1 MQAKQ
6 YPLVKVNPPSFKSY
20 FFLPTAQDAF
30 IKIGK
35 SLQKRRKTDLYET
48 VSYFT
53 GTDADPAQSDTQ
65 LQTKLIDNQK
75 YHSRIN
81 EIIDKYVSI
90 VF

>member
-1 MQAKQ
+1 MMK
-6 YPLVKVNPPSFKSY
+6 LFS
-20 FFLPTAQDAF
+20 AQDAF

-53 GTDADPAQSDTQ
+53 GNEADPANEDVQ
-65 LQTKLIDNQK
+65 LQRKLADNEK

-81 EIIDKYVSI
+81 ELIDR
-90 VF
+90 

>member
-1 MQAKQ
+1 MHVLLLLA
-6 YPLVKVNPPSFKSY
+6 
-20 FFLPTAQDAF
+20 AQDAF

-53 GTDADPAQSDTQ
+53 SNEADPAIDDAQ
-65 LQTKLIDNQK
+65 LQRKLADNEK

-81 EIIDKYVSI
+81 ELIDRFVDCYAMCLIYV
-90 VF
+90 